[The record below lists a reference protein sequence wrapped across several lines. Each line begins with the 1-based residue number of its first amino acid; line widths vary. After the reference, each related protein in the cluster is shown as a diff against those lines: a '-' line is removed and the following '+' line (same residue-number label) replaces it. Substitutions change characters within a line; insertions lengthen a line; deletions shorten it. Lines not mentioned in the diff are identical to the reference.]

1 MAEKNAMLVMRDVS
15 KTFNP
20 GTVNEKCALKNL
32 NLTLK
37 QGDFATIVGSN
48 GAGKSTLFN
57 AITGVFFADKGLIML
72 DGEDITYQKEHV
84 RSKVI
89 GHLFQ
94 DPLKGTAPHMT
105 IEENMALAYLRTT
118 TSKNAYF
125 SRIKAAD
132 KKKFREQLAGC
143 GSSLEADTNTVY
155 VSKHGKV
162 VSMDV
167 EQLDQSY
174 YDETEL
180 KEFVD
185 SAVDEYNTE
194 NGKNS
199 VKVDDLTVEDGTA
212 KLRMDYETVD
222 DYTAFNG
229 VELYEGK
236 IVQALAA
243 GYDFDTDFAGVDKDG
258 SVTGVTRWDILA
270 QEDLKVVIIKANTD
284 VKIDGKILYVSCDN
298 VTVTGKDSVS
308 IKEGTGIEKTWI
320 TEAEEVPS
328 TEAVLETESTE
339 DAGDVIE
346 GEVIIGTE
354 EASGNDVVT
363 NLSGGSSG
371 TDVYTYIIYK

>member
-1 MAEKNAMLVMRDVS
+1 MKRSGCVGLTVMI
-15 KTFNP
+15 
-20 GTVNEKCALKNL
+20 CA
-32 NLTLK
+32 
-37 QGDFATIVGSN
+37 G
-48 GAGKSTLFN
+48 
-57 AITGVFFADKGLIML
+57 M
-72 DGEDITYQKEHV
+72 
-84 RSKVI
+84 
-89 GHLFQ
+89 
-94 DPLKGTAPHMT
+94 
-105 IEENMALAYLRTT
+105 
-118 TSKNAYF
+118 
-125 SRIKAAD
+125 
-132 KKKFREQLAGC
+132 LAGC

-155 VSKHGKV
+155 VSKHGKIV
-162 VSMDV
+162 TMDV

-185 SAVDEYNTE
+185 SAVEEYNTE

-258 SVTGVTRWDILA
+258 SVRGVAREDILA

-284 VKIDGKILYVSCDN
+284 VKIDGRILYVSCDN

-320 TEAEEVPS
+320 AEAEEVPS
-328 TEAVLETESTE
+328 TEAVLETEGTE
-339 DAGDVIE
+339 AAEDVIE
-346 GEVIIGTE
+346 GEVNIGTE
-354 EASGNDVVT
+354 ESSDNEVVAK
-363 NLSGGSSG
+363 LSGGSFG

>member
-1 MAEKNAMLVMRDVS
+1 MKRLGCIGLTIMI
-15 KTFNP
+15 
-20 GTVNEKCALKNL
+20 CA
-32 NLTLK
+32 
-37 QGDFATIVGSN
+37 G
-48 GAGKSTLFN
+48 
-57 AITGVFFADKGLIML
+57 M
-72 DGEDITYQKEHV
+72 
-84 RSKVI
+84 
-89 GHLFQ
+89 
-94 DPLKGTAPHMT
+94 
-105 IEENMALAYLRTT
+105 
-118 TSKNAYF
+118 
-125 SRIKAAD
+125 
-132 KKKFREQLAGC
+132 LAGC

-199 VKVDDLTVEDGTA
+199 VKVDDLTVA

-258 SVTGVTRWDILA
+258 SVTGVTRGDILA

-328 TEAVLETESTE
+328 TEAVVETESTE

>member
-1 MAEKNAMLVMRDVS
+1 MKRLGCIGLTIMI
-15 KTFNP
+15 
-20 GTVNEKCALKNL
+20 CA
-32 NLTLK
+32 
-37 QGDFATIVGSN
+37 G
-48 GAGKSTLFN
+48 
-57 AITGVFFADKGLIML
+57 M
-72 DGEDITYQKEHV
+72 
-84 RSKVI
+84 
-89 GHLFQ
+89 
-94 DPLKGTAPHMT
+94 
-105 IEENMALAYLRTT
+105 
-118 TSKNAYF
+118 
-125 SRIKAAD
+125 
-132 KKKFREQLAGC
+132 LAGC

-185 SAVDEYNTE
+185 SAVEEYNTE

-258 SVTGVTRWDILA
+258 SVTGVTRGDILA

-298 VTVTGKDSVS
+298 V
-308 IKEGTGIEKTWI
+308 
-320 TEAEEVPS
+320 PS
-328 TEAVLETESTE
+328 REAVLETESME

>member
-1 MAEKNAMLVMRDVS
+1 MKRLGCIGLTIMI
-15 KTFNP
+15 
-20 GTVNEKCALKNL
+20 CA
-32 NLTLK
+32 
-37 QGDFATIVGSN
+37 G
-48 GAGKSTLFN
+48 
-57 AITGVFFADKGLIML
+57 M
-72 DGEDITYQKEHV
+72 
-84 RSKVI
+84 
-89 GHLFQ
+89 
-94 DPLKGTAPHMT
+94 
-105 IEENMALAYLRTT
+105 
-118 TSKNAYF
+118 
-125 SRIKAAD
+125 
-132 KKKFREQLAGC
+132 LAGC

-222 DYTAFNG
+222 G

-258 SVTGVTRWDILA
+258 SVTGVTRGDILA

>member
-57 AITGVFFADKGLIML
+57 AITGAFFADKGLIML

-132 KKKFREQLAGC
+132 KKKFREQLALLDMG
-143 GSSLEADTNTVY
+143 LED
-155 VSKHGKV
+155 
-162 VSMDV
+162 
-167 EQLDQSY
+167 
-174 YDETEL
+174 
-180 KEFVD
+180 
-185 SAVDEYNTE
+185 
-194 NGKNS
+194 
-199 VKVDDLTVEDGTA
+199 
-212 KLRMDYETVD
+212 RMKQPV
-222 DYTAFNG
+222 G
-229 VELYEGK
+229 L
-236 IVQALAA
+236 
-243 GYDFDTDFAGVDKDG
+243 
-258 SVTGVTRWDILA
+258 
-270 QEDLKVVIIKANTD
+270 
-284 VKIDGKILYVSCDN
+284 
-298 VTVTGKDSVS
+298 
-308 IKEGTGIEKTWI
+308 
-320 TEAEEVPS
+320 
-328 TEAVLETESTE
+328 
-339 DAGDVIE
+339 
-346 GEVIIGTE
+346 
-354 EASGNDVVT
+354 
-363 NLSGGSSG
+363 LSGGQRQALTLLMATMVTPKILLLDEHTAALDPATAEKVLNLTKKIVSEQNITCLMVTHNMHQALELGNRTLMMDSG
-371 TDVYTYIIYK
+371 NIVLDVSG

>member
-57 AITGVFFADKGLIML
+57 AITGAFFADKGLIML

-132 KKKFREQLAGC
+132 KKKFREQLALLDMG
-143 GSSLEADTNTVY
+143 LED
-155 VSKHGKV
+155 
-162 VSMDV
+162 
-167 EQLDQSY
+167 
-174 YDETEL
+174 
-180 KEFVD
+180 
-185 SAVDEYNTE
+185 
-194 NGKNS
+194 
-199 VKVDDLTVEDGTA
+199 
-212 KLRMDYETVD
+212 RMKQPV
-222 DYTAFNG
+222 G
-229 VELYEGK
+229 L
-236 IVQALAA
+236 
-243 GYDFDTDFAGVDKDG
+243 
-258 SVTGVTRWDILA
+258 
-270 QEDLKVVIIKANTD
+270 
-284 VKIDGKILYVSCDN
+284 
-298 VTVTGKDSVS
+298 
-308 IKEGTGIEKTWI
+308 
-320 TEAEEVPS
+320 
-328 TEAVLETESTE
+328 
-339 DAGDVIE
+339 
-346 GEVIIGTE
+346 
-354 EASGNDVVT
+354 
-363 NLSGGSSG
+363 LSGGQRQALTLLMATLQKPKVLLLDEHTAALDPKTAAKVLEISDKIIAENQLTAMMVTHNMKDAIVHGNRLIMMHEGKVIYDVAGEEKKNLQVKDLLAKFEEVSG
-371 TDVYTYIIYK
+371 GEFANDRMMLA

>member
-1 MAEKNAMLVMRDVS
+1 MKRLGCIGLTIMI
-15 KTFNP
+15 
-20 GTVNEKCALKNL
+20 CA
-32 NLTLK
+32 
-37 QGDFATIVGSN
+37 G
-48 GAGKSTLFN
+48 
-57 AITGVFFADKGLIML
+57 M
-72 DGEDITYQKEHV
+72 
-84 RSKVI
+84 
-89 GHLFQ
+89 
-94 DPLKGTAPHMT
+94 
-105 IEENMALAYLRTT
+105 
-118 TSKNAYF
+118 
-125 SRIKAAD
+125 
-132 KKKFREQLAGC
+132 LAGC

-185 SAVDEYNTE
+185 SAVEVYNTE
-194 NGKNS
+194 MGKNS
-199 VKVDDLTVEDGTA
+199 VKVDDLTVEMAQQNSGWTM
-212 KLRMDYETVD
+212 KRWMIIQRLMVWNCMRVKSCRHW
-222 DYTAFNG
+222 
-229 VELYEGK
+229 LP
-236 IVQALAA
+236 

-258 SVTGVTRWDILA
+258 SVTGVTRGDILA

>member
-1 MAEKNAMLVMRDVS
+1 MKRLGCIGLTIMI
-15 KTFNP
+15 
-20 GTVNEKCALKNL
+20 CA
-32 NLTLK
+32 
-37 QGDFATIVGSN
+37 G
-48 GAGKSTLFN
+48 
-57 AITGVFFADKGLIML
+57 M
-72 DGEDITYQKEHV
+72 
-84 RSKVI
+84 
-89 GHLFQ
+89 
-94 DPLKGTAPHMT
+94 
-105 IEENMALAYLRTT
+105 
-118 TSKNAYF
+118 
-125 SRIKAAD
+125 
-132 KKKFREQLAGC
+132 LAGC

-243 GYDFDTDFAGVDKDG
+243 GYDFDADFAGVDKDG
-258 SVTGVTRWDILA
+258 SVTGVTRGDILA

>member
-1 MAEKNAMLVMRDVS
+1 MKRLGCIGLTIMI
-15 KTFNP
+15 
-20 GTVNEKCALKNL
+20 CA
-32 NLTLK
+32 
-37 QGDFATIVGSN
+37 G
-48 GAGKSTLFN
+48 
-57 AITGVFFADKGLIML
+57 M
-72 DGEDITYQKEHV
+72 
-84 RSKVI
+84 
-89 GHLFQ
+89 
-94 DPLKGTAPHMT
+94 
-105 IEENMALAYLRTT
+105 
-118 TSKNAYF
+118 
-125 SRIKAAD
+125 
-132 KKKFREQLAGC
+132 LAGC

-199 VKVDDLTVEDGTA
+199 VKVDDLTVA

-258 SVTGVTRWDILA
+258 SVTGVTRGDILA

>member
-1 MAEKNAMLVMRDVS
+1 
-15 KTFNP
+15 
-20 GTVNEKCALKNL
+20 
-32 NLTLK
+32 
-37 QGDFATIVGSN
+37 
-48 GAGKSTLFN
+48 
-57 AITGVFFADKGLIML
+57 
-72 DGEDITYQKEHV
+72 
-84 RSKVI
+84 
-89 GHLFQ
+89 
-94 DPLKGTAPHMT
+94 
-105 IEENMALAYLRTT
+105 
-118 TSKNAYF
+118 
-125 SRIKAAD
+125 
-132 KKKFREQLAGC
+132 
-143 GSSLEADTNTVY
+143 
-155 VSKHGKV
+155 
-162 VSMDV
+162 MDV

-185 SAVDEYNTE
+185 SAVEEYNTE

-258 SVTGVTRWDILA
+258 SVTGVTRGDILA
-270 QEDLKVVIIKANTD
+270 QEDLKVVIIKAKTD
-284 VKIDGKILYVSCDN
+284 VSIDGKILYVSCDN
-298 VTVTGKDSVS
+298 VTRYSVS
-308 IKEGTGIEKTWI
+308 IKEEPNRAKTWI

-328 TEAVLETESTE
+328 TEAVLRQKVRKTQGK
-339 DAGDVIE
+339 AIE

>member
-1 MAEKNAMLVMRDVS
+1 MKRSGCVGLTIMI
-15 KTFNP
+15 
-20 GTVNEKCALKNL
+20 CA
-32 NLTLK
+32 
-37 QGDFATIVGSN
+37 G
-48 GAGKSTLFN
+48 
-57 AITGVFFADKGLIML
+57 M
-72 DGEDITYQKEHV
+72 
-84 RSKVI
+84 
-89 GHLFQ
+89 
-94 DPLKGTAPHMT
+94 
-105 IEENMALAYLRTT
+105 
-118 TSKNAYF
+118 
-125 SRIKAAD
+125 
-132 KKKFREQLAGC
+132 LAGC

-155 VSKHGKV
+155 VSKHGRIV
-162 VSMDV
+162 TMDV

-185 SAVDEYNTE
+185 SAVEEYNTE
-194 NGKNS
+194 N
-199 VKVDDLTVEDGTA
+199 
-212 KLRMDYETVD
+212 
-222 DYTAFNG
+222 
-229 VELYEGK
+229 ELYEGK

-258 SVTGVTRWDILA
+258 SVRGVVREDILA

-284 VKIDGKILYVSCDN
+284 VKIDGRILYVSCDN

>member
-57 AITGVFFADKGLIML
+57 AITGAFFADKGLIML

-132 KKKFREQLAGC
+132 KKKFREQLALLDMGLEDRMKQPVGLLSGGQRQALTLLMATMVTPKILLLDEHTAALDPATAEKVLNLTKKIVSEQNITC
-143 GSSLEADTNTVY
+143 LMVTHNMHQALELGNRTLMMADGHIVLDIAGSERA
-155 VSKHGKV
+155 G
-162 VSMDV
+162 M
-167 EQLDQSY
+167 
-174 YDETEL
+174 
-180 KEFVD
+180 
-185 SAVDEYNTE
+185 
-194 NGKNS
+194 G
-199 VKVDDLTVEDGTA
+199 VDDLIARFKAGA
-212 KLRMDYETVD
+212 
-222 DYTAFNG
+222 G
-229 VELYEGK
+229 HEL
-236 IVQALAA
+236 
-243 GYDFDTDFAGVDKDG
+243 DND
-258 SVTGVTRWDILA
+258 RIL
-270 QEDLKVVIIKANTD
+270 
-284 VKIDGKILYVSCDN
+284 
-298 VTVTGKDSVS
+298 
-308 IKEGTGIEKTWI
+308 
-320 TEAEEVPS
+320 
-328 TEAVLETESTE
+328 
-339 DAGDVIE
+339 
-346 GEVIIGTE
+346 
-354 EASGNDVVT
+354 
-363 NLSGGSSG
+363 LSE
-371 TDVYTYIIYK
+371 

>member
-57 AITGVFFADKGLIML
+57 AITGAFFADKGLIML

-132 KKKFREQLAGC
+132 KKKFREQLALLDMG
-143 GSSLEADTNTVY
+143 LEDRMKQPVGLLSGGQRQALTLLMATMVTPKILLLDEHTAALDPATAEKLTKKI
-155 VSKHGKV
+155 VSEQNITCLMVTHNMHQALELGNRTLMMDSGNIV
-162 VSMDV
+162 LDVSGEEREKM
-167 EQLDQSY
+167 S
-174 YDETEL
+174 
-180 KEFVD
+180 
-185 SAVDEYNTE
+185 
-194 NGKNS
+194 
-199 VKVDDLTVEDGTA
+199 VDDLLEQFAVRAGKALDNDRILFSKVEA
-212 KLRMDYETVD
+212 
-222 DYTAFNG
+222 
-229 VELYEGK
+229 
-236 IVQALAA
+236 
-243 GYDFDTDFAGVDKDG
+243 
-258 SVTGVTRWDILA
+258 
-270 QEDLKVVIIKANTD
+270 
-284 VKIDGKILYVSCDN
+284 
-298 VTVTGKDSVS
+298 
-308 IKEGTGIEKTWI
+308 
-320 TEAEEVPS
+320 
-328 TEAVLETESTE
+328 
-339 DAGDVIE
+339 
-346 GEVIIGTE
+346 
-354 EASGNDVVT
+354 
-363 NLSGGSSG
+363 
-371 TDVYTYIIYK
+371 

>member
-57 AITGVFFADKGLIML
+57 AITGAFFADKGLIML

-132 KKKFREQLAGC
+132 KKKFREQLALLDMG
-143 GSSLEADTNTVY
+143 LEDRMKQPVGLLSGGQRQALTLLMATMVTPKILLLDEHTAALDPATAEKVLNLTKKI
-155 VSKHGKV
+155 VSEQNITCLMVTHNMHQALELGNRTLMMDSGNIV
-162 VSMDV
+162 LDVSGEEREKM
-167 EQLDQSY
+167 S
-174 YDETEL
+174 
-180 KEFVD
+180 
-185 SAVDEYNTE
+185 
-194 NGKNS
+194 
-199 VKVDDLTVEDGTA
+199 VDDLLEQSVPERHWIMTEFCFP
-212 KLRMDYETVD
+212 KWRH
-222 DYTAFNG
+222 NSG
-229 VELYEGK
+229 V
-236 IVQALAA
+236 V
-243 GYDFDTDFAGVDKDG
+243 
-258 SVTGVTRWDILA
+258 R
-270 QEDLKVVIIKANTD
+270 
-284 VKIDGKILYVSCDN
+284 
-298 VTVTGKDSVS
+298 
-308 IKEGTGIEKTWI
+308 IEAI
-320 TEAEEVPS
+320 
-328 TEAVLETESTE
+328 
-339 DAGDVIE
+339 
-346 GEVIIGTE
+346 
-354 EASGNDVVT
+354 N
-363 NLSGGSSG
+363 N
-371 TDVYTYIIYK
+371 